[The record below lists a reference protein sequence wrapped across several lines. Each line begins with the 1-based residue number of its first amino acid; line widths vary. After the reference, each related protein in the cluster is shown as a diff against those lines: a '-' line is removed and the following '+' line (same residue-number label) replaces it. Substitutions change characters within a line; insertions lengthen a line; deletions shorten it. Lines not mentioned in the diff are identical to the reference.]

1 MALPKQRRDM
11 GYFDVTGAASKLSAD
26 CFMVI
31 FHGDTVHNQLDMIFG
46 YVIYGF
52 EIYEVAIK

>member
-1 MALPKQRRDM
+1 
-11 GYFDVTGAASKLSAD
+11 
-26 CFMVI
+26 MVI
-31 FHGDTVHNQLDMIFG
+31 FHGDTVHNQLDMICG